1 MLFQSH
7 VGELVSL
14 LTAICW
20 TLSAIFFE
28 KAGRRVGSMSV
39 NILRLFLGILFLGI
53 TTLFTRGM
61 FFPKDATLY
70 NWVWLGISGIIG
82 FFLGDLFL
90 FKSYT
95 IIGSRTSQLVMSLA
109 PMITAVVGW
118 FFLDEILSAKS
129 ILGIVVSVSGIM
141 IAVAGKGLKLNVPLR
156 GFLYAL
162 GGAAGQAL
170 GLILSKKGMGD
181 YDAVAATQIRA
192 IFGFFSF
199 VLLVTFLNRW
209 RRVFRTVNDGTSM
222 RSITVGTIF
231 GPFIGVALSLYAVQ
245 HTETG
250 IASTLMALVP
260 IFIIIPTAFMFKE
273 KITARQVIGAVISIA
288 GASIFFYK

>member
-7 VGELVSL
+7 IGELASL
-14 LTAICW
+14 LTAVCW

-28 KAGRRVGSMSV
+28 KAGRRVGSLSV
-39 NILRLFLGILFLGI
+39 NILRLFLGILFLGT

-61 FFPKDATLY
+61 FFPMDATPY

-109 PMITAVVGW
+109 PMLTAAIGW
-118 FFLDEILSAKS
+118 FFLDEILSPKS

-209 RRVFRTVNDGTSM
+209 GRVFRTVQDGTSM
-222 RSITVGTIF
+222 KAITVGTVF
-231 GPFIGVALSLYAVQ
+231 GSFVGVALSLYAVQ

-260 IFIIIPTAFMFKE
+260 IFIIIPTALMFKE

-288 GASIFFYK
+288 GASIFFL